1 MSSNKKYWKSVE
13 ELNENSSIVEALQQ
27 NEFVEAI
34 PTDEFLGDKE
44 TLESSST
51 SRRDFLKYVG
61 FSTAAASLAACEGP
75 VIKSIPYINQPTEI
89 IPGVANYY
97 ATTIADGY
105 DFASVLVKTREGRP
119 IKIENNTDA
128 GTNGVANA
136 RVNASVLGLYDNLRV
151 KSPMKGDSKIS
162 WDTFMSE
169 TTSKLNSLNGK
180 QIVFLTQS
188 MPSPS
193 TDKLIATFKSNFGNV
208 NHVTYDAVSESATLD
223 AYQAKY
229 GTRGMANYDF
239 SKAKTIVSIG
249 ADFLGDWQGGGFDSG
264 YSVNRI
270 PQNGM
275 MSRHIQFESNMS
287 LSGANADKRVPLTPS
302 QQKLALAKLYS
313 EITGNSAGGVKLP
326 EGLDAAIKAAA
337 VELKKAGSNGVVVTG
352 IQDVNAQS
360 AVLDINTSLRS
371 KAFDPGTTIK
381 TRLGS
386 DKAVTQLVADMKAGR
401 VGAIIMNGVNPM
413 YTLPNASDFKEGL
426 AKTEL
431 SVAFSMKQDETS
443 TNCHYI
449 AATPHNLESWGDFEF
464 KSGHYSMMQP
474 TIRPLFDTKQ
484 FQDVLMAWTDTTGT
498 YRDYIKSVWTQNV
511 LNGSSFN
518 QAVQDGVFITGSAQG
533 GSGLNRSSTT
543 VASST
548 NKLNDKKDRTFL
560 GGVIHDVAVGVGIK
574 DEDKDEYTT
583 TTSSSTTINNATGNN
598 TDVASVLTGS
608 AAARALAQTAS
619 GTGMELSLYTKTGM
633 GDGQQAN
640 NPWLQEFPDPIT
652 RTTWDNY
659 LTVSKADADRL
670 ELENWNEANGG
681 LNGSYAKV
689 SVNGAEAITVPV
701 IIQPG
706 QAKGSVG
713 LSFGFGRTSKALKE
727 EMKTGVNAYPLYQN
741 FKDVQNV
748 SIEKAVGSHEFAC
761 VQLHNTLMGRG
772 DIIKETNLEVFNTY
786 KYNDHKHGWNKT
798 PQVSL
803 NHIETPVT
811 SPDVDLWDEF
821 DRSVG
826 HHFNLSID
834 LNACTGC
841 GACVIACHAENNV
854 PVVGKSE
861 MRRSRDMHWLRID
874 RYYSSE
880 DSFESDLEKKENIS
894 GLGSSLSEFGE
905 LENPADNPQVVF
917 QPVMCQHCNHAPCE
931 TVCPV
936 AATAHGRQGQNHMA
950 YNRCVGTRYCANNC
964 PYKVRRFNWFL
975 YNKNDE
981 FDYYMNDDLG
991 RMVLNPDVTVR
1002 SRGVMEKCSMC
1013 IQKTQKTILDAKRE
1027 GRLVKDGEFQT
1038 ACSAACGN
1046 GAMVFGDINDKDS
1059 KITALKEDDRM
1070 YHLLEY
1076 VGTKPNVIY
1085 QTKVRNTSKA

>member
-13 ELNENSSIVEALQQ
+13 ELNENSSIVETLQQ

-44 TLESSST
+44 SLESSST

-75 VIKSIPYINQPTEI
+75 VIKSIPYVVQPTEI

-97 ATTIADGY
+97 ATTIANGY

-128 GTNGVANA
+128 ATNGMANA

-151 KSPMKGDSKIS
+151 KSPMKGEEAIS
-162 WDTFMSE
+162 WDAFMSG
-169 TTSKLNSLNGK
+169 TTSKLNGLSDDK
-180 QIVFLTQS
+180 QIVFLTAT

-193 TDKLIATFKSNFGNV
+193 THKLIAEFSEKYGNV
-208 NHVTYDAVSESATLD
+208 KHVVYDAVSESATLD

-229 GTRGMANYDF
+229 GKRGMANYDF
-239 SKAKTIVSIG
+239 SKAMTIVSVG
-249 ADFLGDWQGGGFDSG
+249 ADFLGGWQGGGFESG
-264 YSVNRI
+264 YAKKRV
-270 PQNGM
+270 PDHGK

-287 LSGANADKRVPLTPS
+287 LSGANADKRLPLKPS
-302 QQKLALAKLYS
+302 EQRLALAKLYS
-313 EITGNSAGGVKLP
+313 YVTGNSVGGANLP
-326 EGLDAAIKAAA
+326 EALDAAVKAAA
-337 VELKKAGSNGVVVTG
+337 KELSKAGSNAVVVTG
-352 IQDVNAQS
+352 IQDVNAQTV
-360 AVLDINTSLRS
+360 ALELNEYLNS
-371 KAFDPGTTIK
+371 KAFDSKTTIN
-381 TRLGS
+381 TRQGS
-386 DKAVTQLVADMKAGR
+386 DKAVMQLVADMKAGN
-401 VGAIIMNGVNPM
+401 VGALIVNGVNPM
-413 YTLPNASDFKEGL
+413 YTLPNASDFAEGL
-426 AKTEL
+426 AKVDL
-431 SVAFSMKQDETS
+431 SVAFSMKQDETAV
-443 TNCHYI
+443 NCNYI
-449 AATPHNLESWGDFEF
+449 AAAPHNLESWGDYEL

-484 FQDVLMAWTDTTGT
+484 FQEVLLAWNGNSTS
-498 YRDYIKSVWTQNV
+498 YRDYLKSVWTADI
-511 LNGSSFN
+511 LNGASFN
-518 QAVQDGVFITGSAQG
+518 KAVQDGVFVSANPEAEI
-533 GSGLNRSSTT
+533 LI
-543 VASST
+543 
-548 NKLNDKKDRTFL
+548 D
-560 GGVIHDVAVGVGIK
+560 
-574 DEDKDEYTT
+574 
-583 TTSSSTTINNATGNN
+583 SSSDSDEETVETPSGN
-598 TDVASVLTGS
+598 
-608 AAARALAQTAS
+608 AARALAAS
-619 GTGMELSLYTKTGM
+619 AKGGAMELALYTKTGM

-659 LTVSKADADRL
+659 LTVSRADADEM
-670 ELENWNEANGG
+670 ELVNENVANGG
-681 LNGSYAKV
+681 LNGSYANV
-689 SVNGAEAITVPV
+689 TVNGVTVENVPV

-713 LSFGFGRTSKALKE
+713 LAFGYGRTSDALKK
-727 EMKTGVNAYPLYQN
+727 EMKTGVNAYPLYKN
-741 FKDVQNV
+741 FNTVQDVT
-748 SIEKAVGSHEFAC
+748 IKKASGMHEFAC

-772 DIIKETNLEVFNTY
+772 DIIKETSLEIFNT
-786 KYNDHKHGWNKT
+786 KDKHVWNKV
-798 PQVSL
+798 PEVSL

-874 RYYSSE
+874 RYYSSQ
-880 DSFESDLEKKENIS
+880 DSFEGDNEKKENIS

-905 LENPADNPQVVF
+905 MESPADNPQVAF

-1027 GRLVKDGEFQT
+1027 GRPVKDGEFQT

-1046 GAMVFGDINDKDS
+1046 GAMVFGDVNDKDS
-1059 KITALKEDDRM
+1059 KIAELREDNRA
-1070 YHLLEY
+1070 YHLLEH
-1076 VGTKPNVIY
+1076 VGVKPNVVY
-1085 QTKVRNTSKA
+1085 QTKVRNTAKA